1 MTRGQTDA
9 LIEEL
14 GRGLRPVR
22 PIPRLRVVLAIA
34 ALLASVGVIWRFSE
48 VAPRADLA
56 GLLGGSLAFASIAAG
71 LALLAAGAALWVAGA
86 SVPGR
91 DRVAAIGRALSI
103 AGGALALLIAPLCVL
118 LAAHDPARL
127 PGQADV
133 GCLIGSVLVGLVP
146 AVWMV
151 VFTRWAAPP
160 RLALAGAVGM
170 AAGVAAGALAI
181 HASCPASESWHWV
194 FGHAVA
200 PPLAALLALPL
211 LTLMRRSRG

>member
-1 MTRGQTDA
+1 MTREPTDA
-9 LIEEL
+9 LIAEL

-34 ALLASVGVIWRFSE
+34 VLLASVGAIWRFSQ

-56 GLLGGSLAFASIAAG
+56 GLLGGSASFAAIAAG
-71 LALLAAGAALWVAGA
+71 LALLAAGAALLVAGS

-91 DRVAAIGRALSI
+91 ERVAAVGRALSV
-103 AGGALALLIAPLCVL
+103 AGGALALLVAPLCVL

-127 PGQADV
+127 PAESDV

-146 AVWMV
+146 AVWLA

-160 RLALAGAVGM
+160 RRALAGAVGM

-181 HASCPASESWHWV
+181 HASCPAVEAWHWV

-200 PPLAALLALPL
+200 PLLAALLALPL
-211 LTLMRRSRG
+211 FSLVRRSRR